1 MAGNTT
7 RANKTLRRNI
17 HLSTRR
23 SRPVPVKPTNT
34 PCPHN
39 PSSPS
44 SPLNSR
50 QFIPRDITRT
60 GLRSLYRRATS
71 SLCRIWVRRWDTVR
85 AWNTSTSTRPSHL
98 NLCHNFARRVYSN
111 CARNGCAG
119 GNAAS
124 IPTYLTSFNAKA
136 ISPRTSLPH
145 RRREHRLRHGSRKW
159 INRNR
164 L

>member
-23 SRPVPVKPTNT
+23 SRPVQVKPTNT
-34 PCPHN
+34 HN

-44 SPLNSR
+44 SR
-50 QFIPRDITRT
+50 QFIPHRDITRT

-85 AWNTSTSTRPSHL
+85 GWNTSTSTRPSRL
-98 NLCHNFARRVYSN
+98 NPCHNFARRVYSN

-124 IPTYLTSFNAKA
+124 IPTYLTSFCAKA
-136 ISPRTSLPH
+136 ISPPTSFPL
-145 RRREHRLRHGSRKW
+145 RRREPCLRHGTRKW
-159 INRNR
+159 VNRHR

>member
-34 PCPHN
+34 HN
-39 PSSPS
+39 PYNPS
-44 SPLNSR
+44 SR
-50 QFIPRDITRT
+50 QFIPHLDITRT

-85 AWNTSTSTRPSHL
+85 GWNTSTSTPPSRL
-98 NLCHNFARRVYSN
+98 NPYHNFARRVYSN

-136 ISPRTSLPH
+136 ISPRTSFPH
-145 RRREHRLRHGSRKW
+145 RRRERRLRQGTRKW
-159 INRNR
+159 VNRNR